1 MQFKIE
7 DLSENDLSKIGL
19 TKEDISRLPKITY
32 KALMSGGRTAL
43 MRITK
48 NENGISKEIDAKLSL
63 SKNENGTTQINLHPV
78 NAIAQN
84 IFNLGADQ
92 TAALELGK
100 RKCIKTTHVVNG
112 EEKKLLVY
120 FDKDTNEYIG
130 VEKDKITPPKKINGQ
145 ELSSEHQQDLKD
157 GKEITLD
164 QNKVRLDPTEETGI
178 RGTQGHIHAV
188 EWEHSKY
195 DINELTFDI
204 MMTASGLGAVV
215 LIGHLADLF
224 LNTFNNQFE
233 KSKALNKN
241 SLIRQS
247 LSDKNLRNALVQAFP
262 EIKHNIEK
270 EKNISPQKLKTIIEN
285 HFNRPVE
292 MEKINTNA
300 LNQNKSG
307 TTQNV
312 QVKDNNKN
320 EKQANLASGQTDAN
334 YSEQEMMQ
342 KQTDMSQEPKRRTMR
357 W

>member
-7 DLSENDLSKIGL
+7 DLSEKDLAKIGL
-19 TKEDISRLPKITY
+19 TKNDISQLPRITY
-32 KALMSGGRTAL
+32 NALMSGGRTTL

-48 NENGISKEIDAKLSL
+48 KENGNVKDIDAKLSL
-63 SKNENGTTQINLHPV
+63 SKKENGQTQIHLHPV

-92 TAALELGK
+92 TEALESGK
-100 RKCIKTTHVVNG
+100 KKFVKTTQVVNG

-130 VEKDKITPPKKINGQ
+130 VEKDKITPPKKINDL
-145 ELSSEHQQDLKD
+145 ELTPEQQQDLKE

-164 QNKVRLDPTEETGI
+164 QNKLRLDPTHETGI
-178 RGTQGHIHAV
+178 RSSQGHIHAL

-233 KSKALNKN
+233 KSKAPNKN
-241 SLIRQS
+241 SSIRQS
-247 LSDKNLRNALVQAFP
+247 HSDKNLRDALVKAFP

-285 HFNRPVE
+285 HLNRPVE

-312 QVKDNNKN
+312 QVKDNDKN

-334 YSEQEMMQ
+334 VSEQEMIQ
-342 KQTDMSQEPKRRTMR
+342 KQTDMLQEPKRRTMR